1 MLISTAFGAA
11 AAPTLAANG
20 TGGAGAAAL
29 PPSATGVGQP
39 PPAVPITT
47 PLPTAQLAADRRTA
61 IPPASAPDAVKN
73 AIYAANQ
80 LTRKRYRYGG
90 GHRSFVDTAYDC
102 SGSVSYALHGGEI
115 LDSPLD
121 SSSFMRWGKR
131 GTGDWITVYTNPSH
145 AFMVIAGIR
154 LDTSASGDPS
164 GNKGPRWRPVL
175 RSTRGFHARHPAN
188 F

>member
-20 TGGAGAAAL
+20 TGGAGAGPL

-39 PPAVPITT
+39 PPPAPITT
-47 PLPTAQLAADRRTA
+47 PLPIAQLAADRRTA
-61 IPPASAPDAVKN
+61 IPPASAPDPVKN
-73 AIYAANQ
+73 AIYAANE

-102 SGSVSYALHGGEI
+102 SGSVSYALHGGEF

-121 SSSFMRWGKR
+121 SSSFMRWGLPGK
-131 GTGDWITVYTNPSH
+131 GLWITVYTNPGH
-145 AFMVIAGIR
+145 AYVVIAGLR
-154 LDTSASGDPS
+154 FDTAGPGPS
-164 GNKGPRWRPVL
+164 GPRWRVGG
-175 RSTRGFHARHPAN
+175 RSSGRFKARHPEDL
-188 F
+188 